1 MSIPLERERTPG
13 AGPDRQRRALV
24 VDDSPSVLYVLR
36 RTLEQMAF
44 GVDTADSLAAALE
57 ILGRCEYGVVI
68 TDLRLG
74 GDERTLGLEV
84 LSACKRLHPGTEV
97 IILTGF
103 GNPSVM
109 ERAFELGAN
118 FYFEKPVALERLKLA
133 LGGEARP

>member
-1 MSIPLERERTPG
+1 LAIPEVHERTEDG
-13 AGPDRQRRALV
+13 ARAARRRVLV

-36 RTLEQMAF
+36 RTLEPMDF
-44 GVDTADSLAAALE
+44 RVDTVDSLEAALE
-57 ILGRCEYGVVI
+57 ILARNEYGAVV

-84 LSACKRLHPGTEV
+84 LAACKRLQPGTDV

-109 ERAFELGAN
+109 EKAFELGAN

-133 LGGEARP
+133 LSGERRP

>member
-1 MSIPLERERTPG
+1 MSIPLEHERTGGAEPG
-13 AGPDRQRRALV
+13 RQRRILV

-44 GVDTADSLAAALE
+44 RVDTVDSLAAALE
-57 ILGRCEYGVVI
+57 ILGREEYGVVI

-84 LSACKRLHPGTEV
+84 LSACKRLHPATDV

-109 ERAFELGAN
+109 ERAFELGAS
-118 FYFEKPVALERLKLA
+118 FYFEKPVALERLKVALA
-133 LGGEARP
+133 GEARP